1 MKYYTQ
7 SLEATMAMT
16 AYQFFS
22 LVQEIE
28 YLEDPHKHC
37 PVSLP
42 KEKMKKL
49 QQKSDFEEF
58 LFG

>member
-28 YLEDPHKHC
+28 YLEDPNKKR
-37 PVSLP
+37 SLPIP

-49 QQKSDFEEF
+49 ESKSDFEEF
-58 LFG
+58 FL